1 MCKLDL
7 KDTHFS
13 VPLDQNS
20 RKFLKCQWKG
30 TLYEF
35 MCLCF
40 GLDPAPRVF
49 KKLLNIPIS
58 FQRKINIR
66 LLIYLGDMLI
76 LSHRKREAH

>member
-7 KDTHFS
+7 KDAYFS

-20 RKFLKCQWKG
+20 TKFLKSQWKG

-35 MCLCF
+35 RCVCF
-40 GLDPAPRVF
+40 GLGPAQKVF

-66 LLIYLGDMLI
+66 LIIYLGDMLI
-76 LSHRKREAH
+76 LSHRK

>member
-35 MCLCF
+35 MCL
-40 GLDPAPRVF
+40 LAPRVF

-66 LLIYLGDMLI
+66 LIIYLGDMLI